1 MDGKED
7 SFANGGPSDR
17 SGRTLALVGTVSRS
31 EAARKAARKAA
42 ILDQLPRELVAL
54 VERSQ
59 QDPGAPF
66 EPATIKRLRRVRAED
81 PSVWIRVIELLKG
94 LDVQIME
101 LERQTRPNTLSSDG
115 RPKQASRLLNI
126 VNRDCQLFHCRE
138 DAFADV
144 ENEGYRQT
152 WPVPSRGFNQWLR
165 LRYFQDFSGAPNSE
179 ALQTARST
187 IEAMARFQGPA
198 REVCRRVGSAADK
211 LYLDLCNEA
220 WQAVEIDLTGWRL
233 VDRPAVRFIRTP
245 SMGKLPD
252 PERNGQIEDLERFLN
267 LASHDDFIL
276 AISWVLAALRR
287 KGPFPVLVLTGE
299 QGSAKSTCSR
309 LLRSVIDP
317 NDAPLRS
324 APRSEHD
331 LFIAARNAHVLAF
344 DNLGTVPGWLS
355 DAFCRLSTGAG
366 FGTRELYTN
375 VEEIVISAER
385 PLLLNGIDAV
395 VARGD
400 LTDRAIFLTLKAIP
414 DAERKPESELLADFE
429 RVRPKILG
437 ALLDAMVVGLNR
449 LGTIRLEGLPRMAD
463 FATWGVACE
472 TAAFEDGAF
481 MRAYTGNRDTA
492 ATTAIEA
499 NPVASAILDLMR
511 EQSSQA
517 WQGTSSKLYDVLTE
531 RVGAAMA
538 SARGWPS
545 NPQALSRRVN
555 QIKSALRPAGIVID
569 QDKGGQRQFHIS
581 ALEGPPLENH

>member
-1 MDGKED
+1 MDGKAH
-7 SFANGGPSDR
+7 SSANRGPSHPG
-17 SGRTLALVGTVSRS
+17 GRTPTGVDTLSSS
-31 EAARKAARKAA
+31 EAARQAT
-42 ILDQLPRELVAL
+42 IIGQLPEEFVAL
-54 VERSQ
+54 VKRSK

-66 EPATIKRLRRVRAED
+66 EPATLERLRRVRAKD
-81 PSVWIRVIELLKG
+81 PSIWIRVIELFKDLGVPTK
-94 LDVQIME
+94 E
-101 LERQTRPNTLSSDG
+101 LERQTRPTALNSDG
-115 RPKQASRLLNI
+115 RSTQANRLI
-126 VNRDCQLFHCRE
+126 DIAKRECTLFHCGA

-245 SMGKLPD
+245 SMGQLPD
-252 PERNGQIEDLERFLN
+252 PKRKGQIRDLQRFLN
-267 LASHDDFIL
+267 LVSNEDFIL
-276 AISWVLAALRR
+276 AVSWVLAALRK

-299 QGSAKSTCSR
+299 QGSAKSTCAR
-309 LLRSVIDP
+309 MLRALIDP

-324 APRSEHD
+324 APRTEHD

-355 DAFCRLSTGAG
+355 DAFCRVSTGAG

-375 VEEIVISAER
+375 DEEIVISAQQ

-400 LTDRAIFLTLKAIP
+400 LTDRAIFLTLNAIP
-414 DAERKPESELLADFE
+414 DAQRRPESELLADFE
-429 RVRPKILG
+429 GARPQILG

-449 LGTIRLEGLPRMAD
+449 LKTVRLEELPRMAD
-463 FATWGVACE
+463 FATWAVACE
-472 TAAFEDGAF
+472 KAAFDEGAF
-481 MRAYTGNRDTA
+481 MRAYTGNREAA
-492 ATTAIEA
+492 ATTVIEA

-511 EQSSQA
+511 EQKGQV

-538 SARGWPS
+538 NARGWPRD
-545 NPQALSRRVN
+545 PQALSRRVN